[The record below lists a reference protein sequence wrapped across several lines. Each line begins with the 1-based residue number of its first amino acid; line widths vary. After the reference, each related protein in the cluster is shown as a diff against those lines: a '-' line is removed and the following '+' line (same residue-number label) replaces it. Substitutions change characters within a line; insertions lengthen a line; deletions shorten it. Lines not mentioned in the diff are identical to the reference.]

1 MVSGMFG
8 WVKKPQKAKKARPSL
23 RPPAGSSEAIR
34 AQAMETARAARAAI
48 GEDVL
53 DRIAAAMTKKQR
65 SATERAR
72 ARIRDADA
80 DHVADELLTLL
91 KDKSAGDS

>member
-1 MVSGMFG
+1 MFG
-8 WVKKPQKAKKARPSL
+8 WGKKPEKAKQKPAL

-34 AQAMETARAARAAI
+34 AQAMANARAAREAI

-80 DHVADELLTLL
+80 DHVADELLTML
-91 KDKSAGDS
+91 KDKGAGGGRDA